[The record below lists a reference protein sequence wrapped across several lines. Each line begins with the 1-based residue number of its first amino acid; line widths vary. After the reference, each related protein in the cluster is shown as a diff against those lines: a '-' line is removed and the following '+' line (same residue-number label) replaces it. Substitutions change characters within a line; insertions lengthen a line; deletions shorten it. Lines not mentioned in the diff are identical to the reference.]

1 MLIKS
6 EDKPIGNGPRLYC
19 VVVVGR
25 RDQDPTLWTVRA
37 WDHPAAEVIAVAA
50 AGYEPEEMDYF
61 ADSAL
66 IGVVQE

>member
-19 VVVVGR
+19 VVVSGR
-25 RDQDPTLWTVRA
+25 LDQNPTLWTVRA
-37 WDHPAAEVIAVAA
+37 WDAVAAEVIAVEA
-50 AGYEPEEMDYF
+50 AGYEPDDMEYF

-66 IGVVQE
+66 IGTVQ